1 MYLIRQHIFD
11 FQCSSQTFGQEVQ
24 SQLGDLLEKSFYPKL
39 EILLNQYDVSNQ
51 YWTIDQLEIEIPNL
65 SKKYWKEELIEK
77 MLTQIEYYLK
87 LNQNKAEDN
96 LDSKK
101 SSTITSTQIQFK
113 KWLFFYLKNGFLPAN
128 SIVNRIDVLVEKI
141 VLNELKVE
149 ELIQLFLEDEKALFR
164 WVFSVRNQ
172 NVKIHFKVS
181 KNESLAIEIN
191 GNLIPIW
198 EKYLREFSSDFKGLI
213 EVFSN
218 LEFKSQFEELLFWS
232 ISLFQQKHTA
242 DIFKSLNAA
251 LQNFFNIPM
260 KELEGILRNMNK
272 ISGESFLNE
281 KTFLDPVK
289 QFVQS
294 WEASFVNK
302 ENVIVEDY
310 NIVESKKSKERL
322 LQDNVEYYINNS
334 GVVILHPFLERL
346 FGLVGWTKDG
356 NWLDFI
362 SLQKGVLSLHYL
374 VYGDQEI
381 DENQLVLN
389 KILCGVELDEVINT
403 QLELS
408 IFEKEKCLDLL
419 QAVLEHWHIIKDSSK
434 EALQETFLQRDGKLQ
449 IQNSGFEL
457 WIKDHGADILLQ
469 HLPWGIGMIKTRWM
483 EHYLISNW
491 NQ

>member
-39 EILLNQYDVSNQ
+39 EILLNQYDVSHQ

-65 SKKYWKEELIEK
+65 SKKYWKEELTEK

-87 LNQNKAEDN
+87 LNQNKVEDN
-96 LDSKK
+96 LDSKT

-128 SIVNRIDVLVEKI
+128 SIVNRIDELIEKI

-149 ELIQLFLEDEKALFR
+149 ELIQLFLEDEKALHR
-164 WVFSVRNQ
+164 WIFSVRNQ
-172 NVKIHFKVS
+172 NFKSHFKVS

-191 GNLIPIW
+191 QNLITIW
-198 EKYLREFSSDFKGLI
+198 EKYLKEFPFDFKRLI

-232 ISLFQQKHTA
+232 INLFQQKHTA
-242 DIFKSLNAA
+242 DIFKSLNVA
-251 LQNFFNIPM
+251 LQNFFNVPL
-260 KELEGILRNMNK
+260 KELQSVKFVISVSNDSFSNKNILSHP
-272 ISGESFLNE
+272 I
-281 KTFLDPVK
+281 K

-302 ENVIVEDY
+302 ENEIDRD
-310 NIVESKKSKERL
+310 NSIVESKKRKEGL
-322 LQDNVEYYINNS
+322 INDNVEYYINNA
-334 GVVILHPFLERL
+334 GVVLLHPFLERL